1 MFKIN
6 EVLKWQDQLYRILDI
21 NNLRVIW
28 IRLEDNTAFPTQ
40 ISFEYLIQ
48 AINNEELARH
58 EDPYQSVSFSNPLPG
73 SISQIKR
80 DHNFNIINKL
90 VNDSEFLEGIKR
102 NLKVLQAIQ
111 EHSTTKQTIYRL
123 IRRYWQLGQTPNT
136 LLPDYKNSG
145 AKNKKKPQTNKLGRP
160 RVITTGKGITID
172 ESTEKLFQMA
182 IEKYLLISKDFTIAY
197 AYRKFLSQYKTFYP
211 SSEKDAVPTQ
221 RQFQY
226 FYHREYPLAERIEKR
241 TSTLEYNKDIRPLS
255 STANANVLGPGS
267 RYEIDATIADI
278 YLVAEDNRQ
287 KIIGR
292 PIVYL
297 VIDVFSRMVTGFYIG
312 LENPSYVAAMQAL
325 SVAISSKISIC
336 QQFGIPITE
345 EQWPSVGLPNAILAD
360 RGELLGHQIESLEQS
375 FSVRIENAPP
385 FRGDAKG
392 IVERNFRTIQAQFKP
407 FAPGVVT
414 NTIVK
419 KRGGK
424 DYRLDAKLTMA
435 VFTEIILVNIIHK
448 NNFKVLD
455 QYDRDADMPDDL
467 SMTPVALWNWGIQ
480 HRMGKLR
487 LVSEQA
493 LRMSLL
499 PRTQATLSSLGLK
512 VFGAYYMCTE
522 MIEAGWL
529 HRKQESR
536 KTNSFEVAYDPN
548 NAREVY
554 LFNAPNSLNHWVCKL
569 SPRSRAFE
577 HCSFWEVW
585 QKTIIQKKTVAK
597 DKLEEIEQQRK
608 FEDFLERKLKIA
620 GLEQPSTDFA
630 SDRKR
635 ISEINQNR
643 ADEKDAERKNGA
655 RSTPAS
661 PSPKTDTYQDQSL
674 VQDEDYAYPELIDE
688 LFSEDQ

>member
-21 NNLRVIW
+21 NNRRVVW
-28 IRLEDNTAFPTQ
+28 ICLEDKIAFPTL
-40 ISFEYLIQ
+40 ISSEYLIQ
-48 AINNEELARH
+48 AMDNEELLRF
-58 EDPYQSVSFSNPLPG
+58 EDPYQNDAYTKPELG
-73 SISQIKR
+73 SLAQIKR
-80 DHNFNIINKL
+80 DENYNIINELIHDK
-90 VNDSEFLEGIKR
+90 EFLEGTDRHQKI
-102 NLKVLQAIQ
+102 LKASLD
-111 EHSTTKQTIYRL
+111 HSVTKQTIYRL
-123 IRRYWQLGQTPNT
+123 IRRYWQRGQTPNT

-145 AKNKKKPQTNKLGRP
+145 GKDKKKTQTNKLGRP
-160 RVITTGKGITID
+160 REINTGKGVVID
-172 ESTEKLFQMA
+172 ETVGKLFRIS
-182 IEKYLLISKDFTIAY
+182 IEKHLLISKDYTIAY
-197 AYRKFLSQYKTFYP
+197 AYRKFLSQYKTYYP
-211 SSEKDAVPTQ
+211 SSKKDAVPTQ

-325 SVAISSKISIC
+325 SIAISSKISIC
-336 QQFGIPITE
+336 KQYGIPITE

-392 IVERNFRTIQAQFKP
+392 IVERHFRTIQAKFKP

-435 VFTEIILVNIIHK
+435 TFTEIILVTLIHH

-467 SMTPVALWNWGIQ
+467 SMTPVSLWNWGIQ

-487 LVSEQA
+487 LVSEHA

-499 PRTQATLSSLGLK
+499 PRTQATLSNLGLK

-536 KTNSFEVAYDPN
+536 RNNSFEVAYDPN
-548 NAREVY
+548 DAKEVY
-554 LFNAPNSLNHWVCKL
+554 LFNAPNSLNHWVCRL

-597 DKLEEIEQQRK
+597 DKLEETEQQRK

-635 ISEINQNR
+635 ISEIKQNR

-655 RSTPAS
+655 RSTSAS
-661 PSPKTDTYQDQSL
+661 SSPKTDTYQDKIL
-674 VQDEDYAYPELIDE
+674 VQDEDYSYPELIDE